1 MTGGTA
7 ALIVITVITVL
18 TIVAVAA
25 VYAARKRRADQTDS
39 QEQSRVETPHKNKQA
54 SSQPTQSNSKT
65 VHRVNSVSGSKTS
78 QHGNDTGFKKGTPS
92 KSAQSAAKVL
102 RHNSEPS
109 SKTTNN
115 VNNTDSVNLVKKR
128 AKSNPKHAASKTS
141 TKRSISESKRTSW
154 AS

>member
-1 MTGGTA
+1 M

-18 TIVAVAA
+18 TIAAVAA

-39 QEQSRVETPHKNKQA
+39 REKS
-54 SSQPTQSNSKT
+54 SSQPTQSYSKT
-65 VHRVNSVSGSKTS
+65 VHRSSSVSDSKTS

-92 KSAQSAAKVL
+92 KSAKSAAKVL

-128 AKSNPKHAASKTS
+128 AKSNPKHAASKTL

>member
-1 MTGGTA
+1 M

-18 TIVAVAA
+18 TIAALAA
-25 VYAARKRRADQTDS
+25 VYAARKRRADHTDS
-39 QEQSRVETPHKNKQA
+39 REKS

-65 VHRVNSVSGSKTS
+65 VHRSSSVSDSKTS

-92 KSAQSAAKVL
+92 KSARSAAKVL

-109 SKTTNN
+109 SKTTINN

-128 AKSNPKHAASKTS
+128 AKSNPKHAASKTL